1 MTNHTPATFLRPIN
15 VFVARGSRAENTF
28 RAGAGLPGQ
37 PTPRGAP
44 EVIAPGIHPTPAH
57 DLVFHQGKTIGDLTF
72 TNFYVGG
79 AQAWRQSDI
88 QSIDASL
95 KEAMSDPHLNN
106 VMAQYFTKSPTA
118 TFKPSH
124 VLPGPAPTVVS
135 QGDIENLVADLH
147 AKGTF
152 DGYDLGSTVFNFM
165 LPSGTVLNT
174 DTKPTPGAAIA
185 RAKGHT
191 PRKFALVE
199 EKEDSLNGLGG
210 YHGSIHFQSAGTTGT
225 IYYAVGV
232 YSEVLPNGRTNGIP
246 VFAQPWMN
254 VVATFY
260 HELNEARTDPDVE
273 DAIAA
278 GNDPAAEKFLGWVSK
293 QGEECGDFPVFEAH
307 PLAQVF
313 QDVGLADGSGKVPV
327 QFQYSNAVHGPE
339 GPINTPH
346 RRARRPRAH
355 KVAN

>member
-1 MTNHTPATFLRPIN
+1 MTNDAPTKFLRPIN

-28 RAGAGLPGQ
+28 RAAAGLPGE
-37 PTPRGAP
+37 PVARGAP

-57 DLVFHQGKTIGDLTF
+57 DLVFHQGKTIGNLTF

-79 AQAWRQSDI
+79 AQSWRQTDI
-88 QSIDASL
+88 HSIDTSL
-95 KEAMSDPHLNN
+95 EAAMSDPHLNN
-106 VMAQYFTKSPTA
+106 VMAQYFTKKPTT

-124 VLPGPAPTVVS
+124 VLPGSAPAVIS
-135 QGDIENLVADLH
+135 QGDIENLVANLH
-147 AKGTF
+147 NEGTF
-152 DGYDLGSTVFNFM
+152 DGFDLGSTVFNFM
-165 LPSGTVLNT
+165 LPSGTILNT
-174 DTKPTPGAAIA
+174 DSKPTHGSPIA
-185 RAKGHT
+185 HARGVA
-191 PRKFALVE
+191 PRQFALVE
-199 EKEDSLNGLGG
+199 EEEDSLHGLGG
-210 YHGSIHFQSAGTTGT
+210 YHGSVHFQSAAAPGT
-225 IYYAVGV
+225 IYYAVGA
-232 YSEVLPNGRTNGIP
+232 YSEVLPNGHRNGIP

-278 GNDPAAEKFLGWVSK
+278 GNDPSAAKFLGWVSR
-293 QGEECGDFPVFEAH
+293 QGEECGDFPVFEAQ
-307 PLAQVF
+307 PLTQVF
-313 QDVGLADGSGKVPV
+313 QEVGLADGSGNVPV

-355 KVAN
+355 